1 MDNFHKDYT
10 IKPGKLQEEIRID
23 PEFANKIPPIG
34 EEEFNQLRENIL
46 AAGEVFEALVVWNG
60 VLVDGHNRWKVIQEH
75 PEVKW
80 SVRTMDFPDKWAAF
94 EWMYK
99 NQLGR
104 RNLTDE
110 QRTYTIGK
118 MYEARKNTQGG
129 DRRSEEFSSAQ
140 SEHLKRASEQI
151 ATEIGVGK
159 ETVKRSEKFAK
170 GVDALREV
178 SPEAADK
185 VLSGKANVT
194 KKDVQSISKMPPKA
208 VESAAKAIVKGKP
221 IVGTEKNLT
230 DEQRAFAIGKMYE
243 ARKARKIDDTMMQVI
258 NSLKDPNASPAF
270 NLDDLIEEITLSGS
284 NYVRGLRETI
294 AIRTYLLED
303 EDAKGRVFKAIA
315 NIMQDIAKVRGEFVK

>member
-10 IKPGKLQEEIRID
+10 INPGIMQAHIRID

-34 EEEFNQLRENIL
+34 ADEFNQLRDNIL
-46 AAGEVFEALVVWNG
+46 AAGEVFEALVVWDG
-60 VLVDGHNRWKVIQEH
+60 VLIDGHNRWKIIQEH

-110 QRTYTIGK
+110 QRAYTIGK
-118 MYEARKNTQGG
+118 MYEARKKSNGGQGG
-129 DRRSEEFSSAQ
+129 NRYTVLQVDQNDPVVDKPKSTAEA
-140 SEHLKRASEQI
+140 
-151 ATEIGVGK
+151 IGREVGVA
-159 ETVKRSEKFAK
+159 EPSVKRWEKFAK

-185 VLSGKANVT
+185 VLSGKAHVT
-194 KKDVQSISKMPPKA
+194 KSDVQSISKMPPKA
-208 VESAAKAIVKGKP
+208 VASAARAIVKDKP
-221 IVGTEKNLT
+221 IGTTENKPRT
-230 DEQRAFAIGKMYE
+230 K
-243 ARKARKIDDTMMQVI
+243 KIDETMMQVI
-258 NSLKDPNASPAF
+258 NSLKDPDASPAF
-270 NLDDLIEEITLSGS
+270 NLDDLIEEITLTGS

-294 AIRTYLLED
+294 AIRTDLLKD
-303 EDAKGRVFKAIA
+303 GDAKVRVFKAIA
-315 NIMQDIAKVRGEFVK
+315 SIIQDITKVRGEFVK

>member
-10 IKPGKLQEEIRID
+10 IKPGKLQEAIRID

-118 MYEARKNTQGG
+118 MNEARKKHVTNEKGINQYTKEDGRQNDAEPNRIAG
-129 DRRSEEFSSAQ
+129 
-140 SEHLKRASEQI
+140 QI
-151 ATEIGVGK
+151 AEELGIGRR
-159 ETVKRSEKFAK
+159 TVNRAAGFAK

-178 SPEAADK
+178 NPEAAEK
-185 VLSGKANVT
+185 VLSGKANVS
-194 KKDVQSISKMPPKA
+194 KGDVQSISKMPPKA
-208 VESAAKAIVKGKP
+208 VESAARAIVKGKP
-221 IVGTEKNLT
+221 IAQTENKPKPKKET
-230 DEQRAFAIGKMYE
+230 T
-243 ARKARKIDDTMMQVI
+243 RKIDDTMMQVI